1 MFKAKLHRLITLLR
15 RLLTRLTTS
24 LRRAMGSL
32 TTFWRRY
39 NHTILLILLVATATI
54 LVTAGIATWLSQHH
68 NLRFPS
74 LGTIHTIGVQAYA
87 DPSLQ
92 QEINQIQ
99 WGTIYPGT
107 ANNVTLYL
115 QSTSN
120 IQVTLINETANWTF
134 LDAANTTARG
144 PSNTTAYMTLTWT
157 YNGTLLNPNQTIP
170 VTLTLHAHNTA
181 DFVRFLVNNHV
192 TQFHFDIII
201 RANPE

>member
-1 MFKAKLHRLITLLR
+1 MFKAKLHRLRTRLR

-24 LRRAMGSL
+24 LRRAIDSL

-39 NHTILLILLVATATI
+39 SHTIFLILLVATATI
-54 LVTAGIATWLSQHH
+54 LVTAGIANWLSQHH

-87 DPSLQ
+87 DPTLQ
-92 QEINQIQ
+92 QEISQIQ
-99 WGTIYPGT
+99 WGTIYLGT

-120 IQVTLINETANWTF
+120 IPVTLINETANWTF
-134 LDAANTTARG
+134 LDAANTTV

-157 YNGTLLNPNQTIP
+157 YNGTLLNPNHTIP